1 MKKTIIIS
9 AAILLAV
16 AAVVILL
23 LRPSSR
29 RDRPNVLWITMDSF
43 RADHLGCAS
52 AHGAHTPVLDD
63 LAAEGV
69 HFTQCVAQAPYTHIS
84 VPSMITATY
93 PYLLDI
99 RQLGLDLD
107 SAHVTL
113 AEALAEEGY
122 FTCGILEDWPPS
134 YYQGFEKLH
143 QGPSGTRRKTEA
155 CLQTLESL
163 DDRPFFIWLY
173 YWDPHAPYT
182 PPEEHM
188 RVYEQDYSLMD
199 GSRPYGQDLRD
210 ITGLY
215 GGSILLLGRVN
226 RGLITLTPEEREH
239 LIRLYD
245 AEITFVDTEIGL
257 IFERLKSAGL
267 WDQTMIILNAD
278 HGEVFGEHG
287 HYYHGHSLY
296 EPQIRVPLIV
306 KPPLSRDRTQ
316 TVSRAVRNMDIMPTV
331 LDYCGVPDPD
341 HINGRSLRTLIEEDG
356 GISRPTCLETHNLQ
370 PPGHQAGY
378 RTEDHKLIYDL
389 FSGETELYDLRSD
402 PSEAENLMA
411 ADPAPELEARLREE
425 MLAGLKA
432 ETMEDLAMPE
442 TPARIQ
448 PEVRDR
454 LRALGYVE

>member
-1 MKKTIIIS
+1 MKKGPTITAAALLLA
-9 AAILLAV
+9 AAIIVFLLW
-16 AAVVILL
+16 
-23 LRPSSR
+23 PSPR

-52 AHGAHTPVLDD
+52 PRGAHTPVLDD
-63 LAAEGV
+63 LAAEGTL
-69 HFTQCVAQAPYTHIS
+69 FIQCVAQAPYTHIS

-99 RQLGLDLD
+99 RQLGLELD
-107 SAHVTL
+107 STHVTL

-134 YYQGFEKLH
+134 YYQGFEKLYK
-143 QGPSGTRRKTEA
+143 GPSGTSRKTQA
-155 CLQTLESL
+155 CLQTLEEL
-163 DDRPFFIWLY
+163 DGRPFFIWLY

-188 RVYEQDYSLMD
+188 RVYEKDYALMNA
-199 GSRPYGQDLRD
+199 SRPYGQDLRD
-210 ITGLY
+210 ATGLY
-215 GGSILLLGRVN
+215 GGSILLLGRIN
-226 RGLITLTPEEREH
+226 RGLIRLTPEERQH

-245 AEITFVDTEIGL
+245 AEITFVDAEIGTV
-257 IFERLKSAGL
+257 FKQLKELGL
-267 WDQTMIILNAD
+267 WDRTIIVLNAD

-306 KPPLSRDRTQ
+306 KPP
-316 TVSRAVRNMDIMPTV
+316 
-331 LDYCGVPDPD
+331 
-341 HINGRSLRTLIEEDG
+341 
-356 GISRPTCLETHNLQ
+356 PTCLETHNLQ
-370 PPGHQAGY
+370 PPGHQVGY

-389 FSGETELYDLRSD
+389 FDGGVELYDLKAD
-402 PSEAENLMA
+402 PSEADDLMVSES
-411 ADPAPELEARLREE
+411 APELEIRLREE

-432 ETMEDLAMPE
+432 GSMEDLAMPE
-442 TPARIQ
+442 ESPHIR

-454 LRALGYVE
+454 LRALGYVQ

>member
-1 MKKTIIIS
+1 MKKGPTITAAALLLA
-9 AAILLAV
+9 AAIIVFLLW
-16 AAVVILL
+16 
-23 LRPSSR
+23 PSPR

-52 AHGAHTPVLDD
+52 PRGAHTPVLDD
-63 LAAEGV
+63 LAAEGTL
-69 HFTQCVAQAPYTHIS
+69 FIQCVAQAPYTHIS

-99 RQLGLDLD
+99 RQLGLELD
-107 SAHVTL
+107 STHVTL

-134 YYQGFEKLH
+134 YYQGFEKLYK
-143 QGPSGTRRKTEA
+143 GPSGTSRKTQA
-155 CLQTLESL
+155 CLQTLEEL
-163 DDRPFFIWLY
+163 DGRPFFIWLY

-188 RVYEQDYSLMD
+188 RVYEKDYALMNA
-199 GSRPYGQDLRD
+199 SRPYGQDLRD
-210 ITGLY
+210 ATGLY
-215 GGSILLLGRVN
+215 GGSILLLGRIN
-226 RGLITLTPEEREH
+226 RGLIRLTPEERQH

-245 AEITFVDTEIGL
+245 AEITFVDAEIGTV
-257 IFERLKSAGL
+257 FKQLKELGL
-267 WDQTMIILNAD
+267 WDRTIIVLNAD

-306 KPPLSRDRTQ
+306 KPPRSRARAR
-316 TVSRAVRNMDIMPTV
+316 TVSPAVRNMDIMPTV
-331 LDYCGVPDPD
+331 LDYCHVPDPAG
-341 HINGRSLRTLIEEDG
+341 INGCSLRPLIEETG
-356 GISRPTCLETHNLQ
+356 GEARPTCLETHNLQ
-370 PPGHQAGY
+370 PPGHQVGY

-389 FSGETELYDLRSD
+389 FDGGVELYDLKAD
-402 PSEAENLMA
+402 PSEADDLMVSES
-411 ADPAPELEARLREE
+411 APELEIRLREE

-432 ETMEDLAMPE
+432 GSMEDLAMPE
-442 TPARIQ
+442 ESPHIR

-454 LRALGYVE
+454 LRALGYVQ